1 MWHGISVEDD
11 IIYKIYKIS
20 RSRRFEGR
28 GCVVGLMGLMEV
40 RWRCGG
46 GAVGVVMGGFGGL
59 KCVVSVW
66 RREKV
71 RLEKLRIQK

>member
-20 RSRRFEGR
+20 RSWRFEGR

-46 GAVGVVMGGFGGL
+46 GAVG
-59 KCVVSVW
+59 
-66 RREKV
+66 
-71 RLEKLRIQK
+71 